1 MDAPAQRAFDSDPY
15 TFLSAL
21 LPPLQ
26 TTAPTYPDEDY
37 PSSVS
42 TPSPPLSTRVGR
54 TSRQDSSESDAFSQY
69 DWKRSGSISTVA
81 MDTPPLT
88 STDAGVETDASGD
101 VIWRMVADL
110 RNKRESSKTVD
121 SLNTLI
127 SSDPR
132 DAELPPPPMT
142 AGKNERWPFFK
153 RPSRVVVVDDADPWG
168 GALAAVA
175 PRRLRAARL

>member
-1 MDAPAQRAFDSDPY
+1 MLFRSLSARRGGRGQCRGRRRLRLVRCFFGFYIPKWVADSGLAAEGPTDPVVDAPAQRAFDSDPY

-88 STDAGVETDASGD
+88 STDAGVETDADRKS
-101 VIWRMVADL
+101 
-110 RNKRESSKTVD
+110 
-121 SLNTLI
+121 
-127 SSDPR
+127 
-132 DAELPPPPMT
+132 
-142 AGKNERWPFFK
+142 
-153 RPSRVVVVDDADPWG
+153 VV
-168 GALAAVA
+168 
-175 PRRLRAARL
+175 